1 MKPTRLFEFI
11 SYQNDNAPL
20 EKSFTTKYNG
30 KWESISSQTF
40 CDQAEAI
47 SNALIELGIQSQ
59 DKITMI
65 SSNNRTEW
73 SLMDVGLLT
82 IGAVNVPI
90 YPTISSKDYEY
101 ILATAR
107 LLPNYCFPVGL
118 NVVDKFAKIP
128 NWMSKAS
135 RRYYA
140 THLLKQAVKSKDQN
154 TISLAVKILS
164 KKVRSWRNRPLGGMA
179 R

>member
-1 MKPTRLFEFI
+1 MLPLVQLGKIRWTHFQVLILVI
-11 SYQNDNAPL
+11 SKHHSSPIRI
-20 EKSFTTKYNG
+20 
-30 KWESISSQTF
+30 ESLSSPKN
-40 CDQAEAI
+40 I
-47 SNALIELGIQSQ
+47 
-59 DKITMI
+59 K
-65 SSNNRTEW
+65 
-73 SLMDVGLLT
+73 
-82 IGAVNVPI
+82 
-90 YPTISSKDYEY
+90 KDYEY

-107 LLPNYCFPVGL
+107 LLPNYGFPVGL

-164 KKVRSWRNRPLGGMA
+164 KKVRSWRNRPLGGLA

>member
-1 MKPTRLFEFI
+1 M
-11 SYQNDNAPL
+11 SS
-20 EKSFTTKYNG
+20 KSIK
-30 KWESISSQTF
+30 
-40 CDQAEAI
+40 
-47 SNALIELGIQSQ
+47 
-59 DKITMI
+59 
-65 SSNNRTEW
+65 
-73 SLMDVGLLT
+73 
-82 IGAVNVPI
+82 
-90 YPTISSKDYEY
+90 KDYEY

-107 LLPNYCFPVGL
+107 LLPNYGFPVGL

-164 KKVRSWRNRPLGGMA
+164 KKIRSWRNRPLGGMA

>member
-1 MKPTRLFEFI
+1 M
-11 SYQNDNAPL
+11 D
-20 EKSFTTKYNG
+20 SFPSVNMGYIKTTDH
-30 KWESISSQTF
+30 SSP
-40 CDQAEAI
+40 I
-47 SNALIELGIQSQ
+47 RIE
-59 DKITMI
+59 
-65 SSNNRTEW
+65 
-73 SLMDVGLLT
+73 SLM
-82 IGAVNVPI
+82 
-90 YPTISSKDYEY
+90 SSKSIKKDYEY

-107 LLPNYCFPVGL
+107 LLPNYGFPVGL